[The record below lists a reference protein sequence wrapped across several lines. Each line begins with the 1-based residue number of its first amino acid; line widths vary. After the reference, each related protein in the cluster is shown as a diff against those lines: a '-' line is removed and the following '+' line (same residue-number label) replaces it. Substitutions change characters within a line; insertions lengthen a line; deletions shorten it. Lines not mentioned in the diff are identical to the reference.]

1 MKERILVLGAGFGGL
16 ELSTL
21 LSDSLGDSVHVT
33 LIDKSDHFMFGF
45 SKLDVMFGHAEAHA
59 TRMPYTNFAKPGVR
73 LVQQTVVKID
83 PAAKRV
89 TTDTE
94 THAADHLVV
103 ALGADYDWE
112 ATPGLNRRAR
122 ILYRGRSRKITRRAC
137 QFYARPRAGRRLRR
151 AI

>member
-1 MKERILVLGAGFGGL
+1 
-16 ELSTL
+16 
-21 LSDSLGDSVHVT
+21 
-33 LIDKSDHFMFGF
+33 MFGF

-73 LVQQTVVKID
+73 SVQQTVVKID

-89 TTDTE
+89 TTEPKRTRLY
-94 THAADHLVV
+94 HLVV

-112 ATPGLNRRAR
+112 ARPGPADVHLSYTVAGAERLRDELANF
-122 ILYRGRSRKITRRAC
+122 TRLRC
-137 QFYARPRAGRRLRR
+137 AGRRLRR

>member
-21 LSDSLGDSVHVT
+21 LSDSLGESVQVT

-45 SKLDVMFGHAEAHA
+45 SKLDVMFGHAEARA
-59 TRMPYTNFAKPGVR
+59 TRMPYTNFTKPGVR
-73 LVQQTVVKID
+73 LVQQTIVKID

-94 THAADHLVV
+94 THAADQLVV

-112 ATPGLNRRAR
+112 ATPGLSRRA
-122 ILYRGRSRKITRRAC
+122 
-137 QFYARPRAGRRLRR
+137 
-151 AI
+151 

>member
-33 LIDKSDHFMFGF
+33 LIDKSDQFMFGF

-112 ATPGLNRRAR
+112 AT
-122 ILYRGRSRKITRRAC
+122 
-137 QFYARPRAGRRLRR
+137 
-151 AI
+151 

>member
-1 MKERILVLGAGFGGL
+1 
-16 ELSTL
+16 
-21 LSDSLGDSVHVT
+21 
-33 LIDKSDHFMFGF
+33 MFGF

-112 ATPGLNRRAR
+112 ATPPQPTCTNSIPWQEPKDYETSLPILRAA
-122 ILYRGRSRKITRRAC
+122 TRW
-137 QFYARPRAGRRLRR
+137 
-151 AI
+151 